1 MDAPA
6 RSRVGLRV
14 GGRTVDVAI
23 PAGVPVYEA
32 LRAAGVDLDDTH
44 LALVDSVGR
53 PVDRYSTTADDLT
66 DGAVLHVVSLA
77 PSGRATKARTAD
89 ADPAAT
95 RPGSSA
101 WWLGA
106 AGVAAVVLLATTV
119 LDMTSADR
127 GLTLT
132 DRTGLAVL
140 LGVVAL
146 ALAAVRGRPGA
157 LGSAWP
163 TVVAGLVGAAAGV
176 AMVDPGPAGSGRLM
190 VVAGLV
196 GALVPVAARWAVGR
210 RARDDVADLAAVL
223 LMVLAAAAA
232 VTTVALLLDLPP
244 ALPAAVLLGAV
255 PLGLRALPALCVDVP
270 DEQLVDVTL
279 VARTVSAVRAPVTEP
294 LGPVNERMVVRT
306 VRRGERRRDAGT
318 VVLALTAP
326 VVAPALLLAAEP
338 GLTGWAAT
346 GACLLVVLAL
356 CLGPRTVRGSLLRW
370 IPRVGGL
377 LVLVELAVLG
387 VGGAAP
393 GTGAATGSAD
403 ASVGLTV
410 AVLALGLAVVALSV
424 PIGRGW
430 RSVGFSRLADTVEG
444 LATVLALPV
453 ALVGAGAVEAF
464 RALGS

>member
-1 MDAPA
+1 VDAPA

-23 PAGVPVYEA
+23 PAGVPLYEA

-53 PVDRYSTTADDLT
+53 PVDRYSTTAEQLT
-66 DGAVLHVVSLA
+66 DGSVLHAVTRA
-77 PSGRATKARTAD
+77 PSRRAAASRDAD
-89 ADPAAT
+89 ADPATT
-95 RPGSSA
+95 RPASSA

-106 AGVAAVVLLATTV
+106 AGVAAVVLVATTV
-119 LDMTSADR
+119 LDMTAADR
-127 GLTLT
+127 ALTLT
-132 DRTGLAVL
+132 ERTALAAV
-140 LGVVAL
+140 LGVVGL
-146 ALAAVRGRPGA
+146 ALAAVRGRPGT

-163 TVVAGLVGAAAGV
+163 TVVAGLAGAAAGV
-176 AMVDPGPAGSGRLM
+176 VAVDPAPAGSGRLM

-196 GALVPVAARWAVGR
+196 GAMVPVAARWAVGR
-210 RARDDVADLAAVL
+210 RSRDDVADLAAVL
-223 LMVLAAAAA
+223 LVVLAGSAA
-232 VTTVALLLDLPP
+232 VTTLTVLLDLPP
-244 ALPAAVLLGAV
+244 ALAAAVLLGAV

-279 VARTVSAVRAPVTEP
+279 VARTVSAVRAPVVAP

-318 VVLALTAP
+318 VVLSVLAP

-338 GLTGWAAT
+338 GVRGWSALAA
-346 GACLLVVLAL
+346 CCLVVVAL

-370 IPRVGGL
+370 TPRVGGL
-377 LVLVELAVLG
+377 LLLVELAVLG
-387 VGGAAP
+387 VGSGA
-393 GTGAATGSAD
+393 
-403 ASVGLTV
+403 TV
-410 AVLALGLAVVALSV
+410 AVTLAALLAGLVTVALSL

-430 RSVGFSRLADTVEG
+430 RSVGLSRLADAVEG

-453 ALVGAGAVEAF
+453 ALVGAGAVDAF